1 MEDLNAA
8 LASLARNA
16 VRLSIG
22 TGEGAAVGRFG
33 GAPDVPEGFD
43 WPRFVTD
50 TYTDSEVKPR
60 SLTFLAQ
67 FDCAALAPLDRDG
80 LLPREGV
87 LSFFYETVSQRWGYG
102 PEDAG
107 CARVYWFPNQTA
119 LRPAEFPA
127 DLEEYCRF
135 PALPIQGRAVTE
147 YPGYEEFA
155 GQLDLLKSC
164 QRKGQNPWE
173 VFGEFRAAQPD
184 YREVPPPWHRLLGW
198 PDIIQSAIAQECALV
213 SRGYATGRGFQ
224 EIPEAVLRETEGAFL
239 DEWRLLF
246 QLDSGVPAGDFSLE
260 FGDSGSIYFYI
271 QKEDLA
277 ARRFDRVWLV
287 LQCC

>member
-107 CARVYWFPNQTA
+107 CARVYWFPDQTA

-135 PALPIQGRAVTE
+135 PALPIRGQAVTE
-147 YPGYEEFA
+147 YPGYEEFP
-155 GQLDLLKSC
+155 LSFLKDAL
-164 QRKGQNPWE
+164 QAAPGRNIWNLFDE
-173 VFGEFRAAQPD
+173 VRDALPGYTEQPQ
-184 YREVPPPWHRLLGW
+184 PCHRLLGW
-198 PDIIQSAIAQECALV
+198 PVIIQNAMPLECELV
-213 SRGYATGRGFQ
+213 SQGYYLGSGWKS
-224 EIPEAVLRETEGAFL
+224 IPEAEQKESEETAWKDWL
-239 DEWRLLF
+239 LLF
-246 QLDSGVPAGDFSLE
+246 QLDSGVTAENFDLM

-271 QKEDLA
+271 RKEDLA
-277 ARRFDRVWLV
+277 VRRFDRVWLIQ
-287 LQCC
+287 QCC